1 MDQERN
7 SGRIVILKMTDTEHQ
22 INQWFASHMEHT
34 AQTASTVGPDIE
46 EAANAFV
53 GTLLQDGKIITC
65 ANGNANI
72 LAQYFCT
79 ALLNRF
85 DQDRP
90 ALPAINLGA
99 DATTYSAICRDNRFN
114 DTFSRQVRAI
124 GKPGDL
130 LFVIVDDGHKAN
142 LIQAIQVAHDRE
154 MSVVVLSAREK
165 SDITSLLHPE
175 DHEIA
180 LNNLSPTEATPLLLL
195 IINALCGLIDAKI
208 FGG

>member
-1 MDQERN
+1 
-7 SGRIVILKMTDTEHQ
+7 MTDTEQ
-22 INQWFASHMEHT
+22 LINQWFASHMEHT
-34 AQTASTVGPDIE
+34 AQAATTVGPHIDSV
-46 EAANAFV
+46 ADAFV
-53 GTLLQDGKIITC
+53 ATLLQDGKLITC
-65 ANGNANI
+65 ANGSANI

-79 ALLNRF
+79 ALLNRLEH
-85 DQDRP
+85 DRP

-142 LIQAIQVAHDRE
+142 LIQAIQAAHDRE
-154 MSVVVLSAREK
+154 MQVVVLSAREK

-180 LNNLSPTEATPLLLL
+180 LSNLATADATPLLLL
-195 IINALCGLIDAKI
+195 VVNALCRLVDHKL
-208 FGG
+208 FGA

>member
-1 MDQERN
+1 MNDMGN
-7 SGRIVILKMTDTEHQ
+7 L
-22 INQWFASHMEHT
+22 INQLFASHMEHT
-34 AQTASTVGPDIE
+34 AQAASTVGPDIE
-46 EAANAFV
+46 QAADAFV
-53 GTLLQDGKIITC
+53 NALLNDGKIVTC
-65 ANGNANI
+65 ANGNANVI
-72 LAQYFCT
+72 AQYFCT

-85 DQDRP
+85 EQDRP

-114 DTFSRQVRAI
+114 DTFSRQVKAI

-142 LIQAIQVAHDRE
+142 LIQAIQAAHDRE
-154 MSVVVLSAREK
+154 MSVVVLSAKEK
-165 SDITSLLHPE
+165 SDITSLMHSE

-180 LNNLSPTEATPLLLL
+180 LNDLSPTEATPLLLL
-195 IINALCGLIDAKI
+195 IINALCSLIDGKL

>member
-1 MDQERN
+1 MD
-7 SGRIVILKMTDTEHQ
+7 TTEQQ
-22 INQWFASHMEHT
+22 ISQWFATHMEHT
-34 AQTASTVGPDIE
+34 A
-46 EAANAFV
+46 EAATTVAPQIEPAADAFV
-53 GTLLQDGKIITC
+53 ATLLQDGKLITC

-79 ALLNRF
+79 ALLNRLE
-85 DQDRP
+85 QDRP

-130 LFVIVDDGHKAN
+130 LFVVVDDGHKAN
-142 LIQAIQVAHDRE
+142 LIQAIQAAHDRE
-154 MSVVVLSAREK
+154 MQVVVLSAREK

-180 LNNLSPTEATPLLLL
+180 LNNLDPADATPLLLL
-195 IINALCGLIDAKI
+195 IINTLCRLVEGKL

>member
-1 MDQERN
+1 
-7 SGRIVILKMTDTEHQ
+7 MTDTEQ
-22 INQWFASHMEHT
+22 EINQWFAAHMELT
-34 AQTASTVGPDIE
+34 AQAASTTAPAIE
-46 EAANAFV
+46 QAAEAFV
-53 GTLLQDGKIITC
+53 NTLLNDGKIVTC
-65 ANGNANI
+65 ANGSANI

-85 DQDRP
+85 DHDRP

-114 DTFSRQVRAI
+114 DTFSRPVRAI

-142 LIQAIQVAHDRE
+142 LIQAIQAAHDRE
-154 MSVVVLSAREK
+154 MLVVVLSAKEK

-180 LNNLSPTEATPLLLL
+180 LDNLPATAAAPLLLV
-195 IINALCGLIDAKI
+195 IINALCGLIDSKL

>member
-1 MDQERN
+1 
-7 SGRIVILKMTDTEHQ
+7 MTDTEQ
-22 INQWFASHMEHT
+22 EINQWFAAHMELT
-34 AQTASTVGPDIE
+34 AQAASTTAPAIE
-46 EAANAFV
+46 QASTAFV
-53 GTLLQDGKIITC
+53 NTLLNDGKIITC

-85 DQDRP
+85 DHDRP

-114 DTFSRQVRAI
+114 DTFSRPVRAI

-142 LIQAIQVAHDRE
+142 LIQAIQAAHDRE
-154 MSVVVLSAREK
+154 MNVVVLSAKEK

-180 LNNLSPTEATPLLLL
+180 LDNLAPTAAAPLMLV
-195 IINALCGLIDAKI
+195 IINALCGLIDSTL

>member
-1 MDQERN
+1 
-7 SGRIVILKMTDTEHQ
+7 MTDVTEM

-34 AQTASTVGPDIE
+34 A
-46 EAANAFV
+46 EAASHTGADIARAADV
-53 GTLLQDGKIITC
+53 LVEALLTDGKIIAC

-72 LAQYFCT
+72 LTQYFCT

-124 GKPGDL
+124 GKPHDTL
-130 LFVIVDDGHKAN
+130 LVIVDDGHKAN
-142 LIQAIQVAHDRE
+142 LIQAIQAAHDRD
-154 MSVVVLSAREK
+154 MKVVVLSAKART
-165 SDITSLLHPE
+165 DITSLLHAE
-175 DHEIA
+175 DQEVA
-180 LNNLSPTEATPLLLL
+180 LQNLEPSQASPLMLV
-195 IINALCGLIDAKI
+195 IINALCALIDNKL

>member
-1 MDQERN
+1 ME
-7 SGRIVILKMTDTEHQ
+7 TTEQQ
-22 INQWFASHMEHT
+22 ISQWFATHMEHT
-34 AQTASTVGPDIE
+34 AQAATTVAPQIE
-46 EAANAFV
+46 PAADAFV
-53 GTLLQDGKIITC
+53 SALLQDGKLITC

-79 ALLNRF
+79 ALLNRL
-85 DQDRP
+85 DHDRP

-130 LFVIVDDGHKAN
+130 LFVVVDDGHKAN
-142 LIQAIQVAHDRE
+142 LIQAIQAAHDRE
-154 MSVVVLSAREK
+154 MQVVVLSAREK

-180 LNNLSPTEATPLLLL
+180 LNNLDPADATPLLLL
-195 IINALCGLIDAKI
+195 IINTLCRLVDAKL

>member
-1 MDQERN
+1 MSTSEQ
-7 SGRIVILKMTDTEHQ
+7 H
-22 INQWFASHMEHT
+22 INQCFASHMEHI
-34 AQTASTVGPDIE
+34 AHAASTTAPMIDK
-46 EAANAFV
+46 AADALVN
-53 GTLLQDGKIITC
+53 TLLMDGKILAC

-124 GKPGDL
+124 GKPSDL
-130 LFVIVDDGHKAN
+130 LLVIVDDGHKAN

-154 MSVVVLSAREK
+154 MTVVVLSAKEK
-165 SDITSLLHPE
+165 TDITSLLHPE

-180 LNNLSPTEATPLLLL
+180 LENLSPASASPILLL
-195 IINALCGLIDAKI
+195 IINALCSLIDDKI
-208 FGG
+208 FGS

>member
-1 MDQERN
+1 MSETGN
-7 SGRIVILKMTDTEHQ
+7 L
-22 INQWFASHMEHT
+22 INQLFASHMEHT
-34 AQTASTVGPDIE
+34 AQAASTAGSAIE
-46 EAANAFV
+46 QAADAFV
-53 GTLLQDGKIITC
+53 SALLNDGKIITC

-72 LAQYFCT
+72 IAQYFCT
-79 ALLNRF
+79 AFLNRF
-85 DQDRP
+85 EQDRP

-114 DTFSRQVRAI
+114 DTFSRQVKAI

-142 LIQAIQVAHDRE
+142 LIQAIQAAHDRE
-154 MSVVVLSAREK
+154 MNVVVLSARKK
-165 SDITSLLHPE
+165 SDITSLMHAE

-180 LNNLSPTEATPLLLL
+180 LNDLSPTEAAPLFLLA
-195 IINALCGLIDAKI
+195 INALCSRVDGKL

>member
-1 MDQERN
+1 
-7 SGRIVILKMTDTEHQ
+7 MTDTEQQ
-22 INQWFASHMEHT
+22 ISQWFATHMELT
-34 AQTASTVGPDIE
+34 AQTASTALPQIE
-46 EAANAFV
+46 PVADAMVNA
-53 GTLLQDGKIITC
+53 LLQDGKLIAC
-65 ANGNANI
+65 ANGSANI
-72 LAQYFCT
+72 LTQYFCT
-79 ALLNRF
+79 TLLNRLEH
-85 DQDRP
+85 DRP

-130 LFVIVDDGHKAN
+130 LLVIVEDGHKAN
-142 LIQAIQVAHDRE
+142 LIQAIQAAHDRE
-154 MSVVVLSAREK
+154 MQVVVVSAREK

-180 LNNLSPTEATPLLLL
+180 LNNLGIVDAPPLMLLVL
-195 IINALCGLIDAKI
+195 NTLCRLIDQKI

>member
-1 MDQERN
+1 
-7 SGRIVILKMTDTEHQ
+7 MTDTEQ
-22 INQWFASHMEHT
+22 EINQWFAAHMELT
-34 AQTASTVGPDIE
+34 AQAASTTAPAIE
-46 EAANAFV
+46 HAATAFV
-53 GTLLQDGKIITC
+53 NTLLNDGKIITC
-65 ANGNANI
+65 ANGSANI

-85 DQDRP
+85 DHDRP

-114 DTFSRQVRAI
+114 DTFSRPVRAI

-142 LIQAIQVAHDRE
+142 LIQAIQAAHDRE
-154 MSVVVLSAREK
+154 MSVVVLSAKEK
-165 SDITSLLHPE
+165 SGITSLLHPE

-180 LNNLSPTEATPLLLL
+180 LDNLAPTAATPLMLV
-195 IINALCGLIDAKI
+195 IINALCGLIDSTL

>member
-1 MDQERN
+1 M
-7 SGRIVILKMTDTEHQ
+7 SDTGQQ

-34 AQTASTVGPDIE
+34 AQAASIAGPAIE
-46 EAANAFV
+46 SAANAFV
-53 GTLLQDGKIITC
+53 DALLRDGKIIAC

-114 DTFSRQVRAI
+114 DTFSRQVKAI

-130 LFVIVDDGHKAN
+130 LFVVVDDGHKAN
-142 LIQAIQVAHDRE
+142 LIQAIQAAHDRE

-165 SDITSLLHPE
+165 SDIASLMHPE

-180 LNNLSPTEATPLLLL
+180 LNDLSPTDASPILLV
-195 IINALCGLIDAKI
+195 IINALCGLIDDQL

>member
-7 SGRIVILKMTDTEHQ
+7 SGLTMSNSEQQ
-22 INQWFASHMEHT
+22 INQHFTSHMEQI
-34 AQTASTVGPDIE
+34 AQAASTTAPMIDK
-46 EAANAFV
+46 AASALAN
-53 GTLLQDGKIITC
+53 TLLTDGKILAC

-79 ALLNRF
+79 TLLNRF

-114 DTFSRQVRAI
+114 DTFSRQVRAL
-124 GKPGDL
+124 GRPADL
-130 LFVIVDDGHKAN
+130 LLVVVDDGHKAN

-154 MSVVVLSAREK
+154 MTVVVLSAKEK
-165 SDITSLLHPE
+165 TDITSLLHPE

-180 LNNLSPTEATPLLLL
+180 LDNLSPSSASPIFLL
-195 IINALCGLIDAKI
+195 IINALCALIDDKI
-208 FGG
+208 FGS

>member
-1 MDQERN
+1 MSN
-7 SGRIVILKMTDTEHQ
+7 SENT
-22 INQWFASHMEHT
+22 INQWFASHMEHIAHAASAT
-34 AQTASTVGPDIE
+34 ATNIDS
-46 EAANAFV
+46 AADALV
-53 GTLLQDGKIITC
+53 ETLLADGKILTC

-72 LAQYFCT
+72 VTQYFCT

-124 GKPGDL
+124 GKPADL
-130 LFVIVDDGHKAN
+130 LLVVVDDGHKAN

-154 MSVVVLSAREK
+154 MTVVVLSAKEK
-165 SDITSLLHPE
+165 TDITSLLHPE

-180 LNNLSPTEATPLLLL
+180 LDNLSPANATPIFLL
-195 IINALCGLIDAKI
+195 IINALCSLIDEKI

>member
-1 MDQERN
+1 
-7 SGRIVILKMTDTEHQ
+7 MTDIDNLVNHC
-22 INQWFASHMEHT
+22 FADHMEHT
-34 AQTASTVGPDIE
+34 AQAASLTGPAIIKAADALV
-46 EAANAFV
+46 EA
-53 GTLLQDGKIITC
+53 LLMDGKIIAC

-79 ALLNRF
+79 ALLNRY

-124 GKPGDL
+124 GKANDL
-130 LFVIVDDGHKAN
+130 LLVIVDDGHKAN
-142 LIQAIQVAHDRE
+142 LIQAIQAAHDRE
-154 MSVVVLSAREK
+154 MRVVVLSAKEK
-165 SDITSLLHPE
+165 TDITSLLHPE

-180 LNNLSPTEATPLLLL
+180 LQNLEPSQAAPLML
-195 IINALCGLIDAKI
+195 IILNALCTLIDQKL

>member
-1 MDQERN
+1 M
-7 SGRIVILKMTDTEHQ
+7 SDTEQQ
-22 INQWFASHMEHT
+22 INQWFANHMEQT
-34 AQTASTVGPDIE
+34 AQTASTVGPKIDSV
-46 EAANAFV
+46 ADSFVNA
-53 GTLLQDGKIITC
+53 LLQDGKIITC
-65 ANGNANI
+65 ANGSANI

-85 DQDRP
+85 EQDRP

-142 LIQAIQVAHDRE
+142 LIQAIQAAHDRE
-154 MSVVVLSAREK
+154 MNVVVLGAREK
-165 SDITSLLHPE
+165 SDITSLMASE

-180 LNNLSPTEATPLLLL
+180 LNNLSPNESAPLLLL
-195 IINALCGLIDAKI
+195 IINALCGLIDMKL

>member
-1 MDQERN
+1 MNDMENR
-7 SGRIVILKMTDTEHQ
+7 
-22 INQWFASHMEHT
+22 INQLFANHMEHT
-34 AQTASTVGPDIE
+34 AQAASTVGPAIE
-46 EAANAFV
+46 QASDAFV
-53 GTLLQDGKIITC
+53 NTLLNDGKIITC

-72 LAQYFCT
+72 VAQYFCT
-79 ALLNRF
+79 AFLNRF
-85 DQDRP
+85 EQDRP

-114 DTFSRQVRAI
+114 DTFSRQVKAI

-142 LIQAIQVAHDRE
+142 LIQAIQAAHDRE
-154 MSVVVLSAREK
+154 MTVVVLSAKEK
-165 SDITSLLHPE
+165 SDITSLMHTE

-180 LNNLSPTEATPLLLL
+180 LNDLSPTEATPLLLVL
-195 IINALCGLIDAKI
+195 INALCSLVDGKL